1 LANNSQSFRPSTT
14 RGTPADIVARLNR
27 DVVDILK
34 SDSMA
39 RFIRDRGSEPAP
51 TTGPQFDS
59 FVASE
64 IQKWGRI
71 VKASGAT
78 AE

>member
-1 LANNSQSFRPSTT
+1 MARCSSAVP
-14 RGTPADIVARLNR
+14 VARLNR
-27 DVVDILK
+27 ELVDILK
-34 SDSMA
+34 SDTMA

-64 IQKWGRI
+64 IEKWGRI
-71 VKASGAT
+71 VKTSGAT